1 VSRWYGER
9 WAEAQRAAPNAAHL
23 EIARWQRL
31 FPSLLVVTQ
40 NVDRLHQRAGSAE
53 VVELHGTLGRWRCA
67 SCGGEIAAEQLP
79 AGWPAACAC
88 GGWLRPGVVWFG
100 ELLPAAAYERAAAAS
115 RAADLFAVVGTSATV
130 WPAAGLIELAAGSGA
145 LVIEVNREPTP
156 LSELATI
163 TWRGAAGEVL
173 SRLGAEI
180 GRWRSPR

>member
-1 VSRWYGER
+1 
-9 WAEAQRAAPNAAHL
+9 
-23 EIARWQRL
+23 
-31 FPSLLVVTQ
+31 
-40 NVDRLHQRAGSAE
+40 
-53 VVELHGTLGRWRCA
+53 
-67 SCGGEIAAEQLP
+67 
-79 AGWPAACAC
+79 
-88 GGWLRPGVVWFG
+88 
-100 ELLPAAAYERAAAAS
+100 
-115 RAADLFAVVGTSATV
+115 VGTSATV